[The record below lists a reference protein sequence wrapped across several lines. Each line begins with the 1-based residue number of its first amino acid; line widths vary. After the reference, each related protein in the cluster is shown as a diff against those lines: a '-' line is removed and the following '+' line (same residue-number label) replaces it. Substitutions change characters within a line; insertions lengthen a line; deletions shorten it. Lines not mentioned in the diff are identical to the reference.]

1 MAAIHTP
8 VNSSGKGPG
17 KRNEIFYFDD
27 SGNLNAFRH
36 GDWKVSF
43 APKDSLGGLVSPS
56 RAPFRWPSTFEVTE
70 PMQRLKA
77 ELSIPKDVSA
87 AGAPNLN

>member
-43 APKDSLGGLVSPS
+43 APKDSLAGWCRQVAHRSVGRQPS
-56 RAPFRWPSTFEVTE
+56 R
-70 PMQRLKA
+70 
-77 ELSIPKDVSA
+77 
-87 AGAPNLN
+87 